1 MIKRLIFLATAVL
14 SALVINLGAPLAL
27 AQVSQ
32 QQINNELCS
41 GSNGDLTGNGT
52 RCNNNTATDSIN
64 KVVHT
69 VVNLLSAIVGII
81 AVIMIIVGGLRYV
94 TSGGNDTSVTSAKN
108 TILYAIIGLI
118 IVAMAQILV
127 HFTLQ
132 KVSNS

>member
-52 RCNNNTATDSIN
+52 GCNNNTATDSIN

-69 VVNLLSAIVGII
+69 VVNLL
-81 AVIMIIVGGLRYV
+81 
-94 TSGGNDTSVTSAKN
+94 
-108 TILYAIIGLI
+108 
-118 IVAMAQILV
+118 
-127 HFTLQ
+127 
-132 KVSNS
+132 